1 MDQEK
6 KTIEKKEIVTTVA
19 YLLGQKDEI
28 FKEYY
33 SEYLDLVDSLK
44 ANDAANKIRY
54 LCRMRTALMLN
65 FTRTEQAIMGLTP
78 IDCMEWFDADEIKKL
93 RQMGTDPALYN
104 AKASHYAE
112 HFNKLI
118 AENFDACRPLF
129 PEWASFDYIRD
140 LFVVPNYNRPD
151 VLKSEFEKYQANRKK
166 YPFQFY
172 IHWEPAEAGN
182 ILMNDLKFMKVLYAQ
197 HGKVFTDTSK
207 THDAEEVTKRSI
219 YDFINDAGTVVFC
232 VDCENCDPY
241 KLYGVLCNLDKE
253 QMSKVDRIV
262 LYDDV
267 HTTRAWD
274 YISHLTHIKVEH
286 IEVERVADN
295 KSLVDIRMT
304 AGVCKAYYEGH
315 VDSFILCSSDS
326 DFWGLI
332 SSLPQASFLV
342 MYEYEKCGQAIKYAL
357 STRQIFH
364 CAMDDFYTGNAQ
376 DLKKVVLKKEL
387 EECLHDIP
395 GRDAWEL
402 TRTLFTKAR
411 INASESEMKDFY
423 NRYIKTLK
431 LKIDERGM
439 FVKNRDR

>member
-78 IDCMEWFDADEIKKL
+78 IDCMEWFDVDEIKKL

-182 ILMNDLKFMKVLYAQ
+182 ILMNDLKLMKVLYAQ

-315 VDSFILCSSDS
+315 VGSFILCSSDS

-342 MYEYEKCGQAIKYAL
+342 MYEYEKCGQAIKDAL

-402 TRTLFTKAR
+402 TRSLFTKAR
-411 INASESEMKDFY
+411 INASESEIKDFY
-423 NRYIKTLK
+423 TRYIKTLK
-431 LKIDERGM
+431 LKIDERGR
-439 FVKNRDR
+439 FVIVSEG